1 LLDVT
6 PENASSRAA
15 DALFAA
21 NCFALDPSAVGGIV
35 VRTDRGPTC
44 ELWLQQVAA
53 LLGQSTTLRCLPP
66 HIDDERLLGGIDL
79 TASLRAGRSVYTRGL
94 LAEAD
99 GGVLVM
105 SMAERVSRHLAAL
118 VAAALDSHCVAG
130 AGVGAQLAHSA
141 RFGLIAL
148 DSGQGDEER
157 CSATLTERLAMQ
169 IDLRK
174 VDPQDLATSE
184 LERVPLEQA
193 RCRVASVS
201 FRSEDVSALCSTASA
216 CGIDSLR
223 APLWALRVARANAAL
238 QDREALTAEDLQLAA
253 RLVLGPRARV
263 NPQAQDSEGASAESP
278 PPQNPETGQAEPAPG
293 PERITPEASQDLL
306 LAAARASIP
315 AHLLDGGA
323 IMAPRMRRSASSG
336 RSGATLQTGRRGRP
350 AGVRVGR
357 PRAGSRLNLMA
368 TLRCAAPWQRQRRA
382 HSSVPR
388 SGVLVHVEDFR
399 VTQFTQRSETATL
412 FVLDAS
418 GSSAMSRLAEVKGA
432 IELLLAQCYVR
443 RDQVAVLAFRGR
455 GAQLLL
461 PPTRSLVRAKR
472 SLAQLP
478 GGGATPLASG
488 LDLAR
493 QLAEQLRRRG
503 LAPTVVVLTDGHANI
518 ARDGSGGR
526 QQAEAD
532 ALLAARLLHYAGF
545 KALLID
551 TARRPQPLARSL
563 AEAMQARYLPLP
575 YADARTLLSAVQSKS

>member
-1 LLDVT
+1 
-6 PENASSRAA
+6 
-15 DALFAA
+15 
-21 NCFALDPSAVGGIV
+21 
-35 VRTDRGPTC
+35 
-44 ELWLQQVAA
+44 
-53 LLGQSTTLRCLPP
+53 
-66 HIDDERLLGGIDL
+66 
-79 TASLRAGRSVYTRGL
+79 
-94 LAEAD
+94 
-99 GGVLVM
+99 
-105 SMAERVSRHLAAL
+105 
-118 VAAALDSHCVAG
+118 
-130 AGVGAQLAHSA
+130 
-141 RFGLIAL
+141 
-148 DSGQGDEER
+148 
-157 CSATLTERLAMQ
+157 
-169 IDLRK
+169 
-174 VDPQDLATSE
+174 
-184 LERVPLEQA
+184 
-193 RCRVASVS
+193 
-201 FRSEDVSALCSTASA
+201 
-216 CGIDSLR
+216 
-223 APLWALRVARANAAL
+223 
-238 QDREALTAEDLQLAA
+238 
-253 RLVLGPRARV
+253 
-263 NPQAQDSEGASAESP
+263 
-278 PPQNPETGQAEPAPG
+278 
-293 PERITPEASQDLL
+293 
-306 LAAARASIP
+306 
-315 AHLLDGGA
+315 
-323 IMAPRMRRSASSG
+323 
-336 RSGATLQTGRRGRP
+336 
-350 AGVRVGR
+350 
-357 PRAGSRLNLMA
+357 MA

-382 HSSVPR
+382 RSSVPR